1 MNSLALRDSRPTGS
15 SPVPLEATE
24 AAVARHLAR
33 ARLCAAEKIR
43 EALEHD
49 EPLAPGLHK
58 LCIDAL
64 KLPIDRSAQSPL
76 SLDITAVAPELRA
89 ALHRVLEDAGAAFR
103 SSTAP
108 DHAGAQGPGP
118 NGGRP

>member
-1 MNSLALRDSRPTGS
+1 MNSLTLRDSPPTGS
-15 SPVPLEATE
+15 SPLPIEATE
-24 AAVARHLAR
+24 AAVAQHLAR

-64 KLPIDRSAQSPL
+64 KLPLDRSAQSPL
-76 SLDITAVAPELRA
+76 SLDITAVAPELRD
-89 ALHRVLEDAGAAFR
+89 ALHRVLEEAGAAFR
-103 SSTAP
+103 SATTP
-108 DHAGAQGPGP
+108 DHAGARAPHP